1 MKKVIITLILIGAIG
16 GGYMTLNN
24 NENFKLHNTSTVETQ
39 GFGSSQI
46 NLKINNVEV
55 KENIDGYYSEMWS
68 DHDGINENNT
78 LNENYKFVVLSLD
91 VYSKDNA
98 EMTLNCIQLG
108 GNRLSCD
115 EEPVYSNIGSNNE
128 HDYFKL
134 LLSAE
139 EQKKCE
145 IGFLVKKSVLN
156 TGNLVLKWNPYGTSF
171 DENIRY
177 IALEV

>member
-68 DHDGINENNT
+68 DDI
-78 LNENYKFVVLSLD
+78 KW
-91 VYSKDNA
+91 YS
-98 EMTLNCIQLG
+98 TWWQ
-108 GNRLSCD
+108 
-115 EEPVYSNIGSNNE
+115 
-128 HDYFKL
+128 
-134 LLSAE
+134 
-139 EQKKCE
+139 
-145 IGFLVKKSVLN
+145 
-156 TGNLVLKWNPYGTSF
+156 
-171 DENIRY
+171 
-177 IALEV
+177 